1 MSDGIDGIERAGARP
16 LDPPARAPHVGP
28 VLHDLMQFVRRFVV
42 LSPDQLCVIALW
54 IVHTHAIDAAAATP
68 FLDVTS
74 PEKGSGKTRL
84 LEVLEL
90 LVARPWRA
98 VSPSEAVLFRKLDR
112 DRPTLLLDE
121 VDAIFGP
128 KAKDHEGLRALLNSG
143 NRRGAAVSRCVGK
156 QMDLKDFAVFGPRA
170 LAGIGRLPDTIADRS
185 IPLRMVRRT
194 REEPM
199 EGFGGPQR
207 RRAEADA
214 ARIREQVAEW
224 AAAHVATLTDATPDL
239 PPELSDRTQDGAE
252 PLLAIAD
259 AAGGEWPGRARA
271 AVLALDGHTAPD
283 EASIAVR
290 LLADIRSL
298 FADAPTD
305 CLTSEAL
312 CHTLAAIE
320 DAPWGDWCGKAI
332 TPRRLADRLKGF
344 GIRPQKVRTGE
355 NVRQSYRREQF
366 RDAWS
371 RYLPSGPSPSG
382 GLSSGTSGTTP
393 LNQTD
398 IAVGD
403 PEHRPGVPDRHDDA
417 TPGNN
422 RLVPD
427 VPDESRPHKEH
438 DARET
443 AQNAEGC
450 SHSYIATDPEPGSP
464 PGDISTAPP
473 LDTLASY
480 IGADDGTGWPREIPG
495 LGLKRIGAFGRCA
508 DCGAGTWTTYG
519 ARALCQSDARA
530 TARATAATSTGGD
543 CGTPNT
549 PEPAR

>member
-1 MSDGIDGIERAGARP
+1 MSDDIDALEGEAGRP
-16 LDPPARAPHVGP
+16 LDPPAHAPHVGP
-28 VLHDLMQFVRRFVV
+28 LLHDLMQFVRRFVV
-42 LSPDQLCVIALW
+42 LSPDQVCVIALW
-54 IVHTHAIDAAAATP
+54 IVHTHAIDAAEATP

-84 LEVLEL
+84 LEILEL

-98 VSPSEAVLFRKLDR
+98 VAPSEAVLFRKLDR

-121 VDAIFGP
+121 VDAVFGP

-143 NRRGAAVSRCVGK
+143 NRRGASVSRCVGK
-156 QMDLKDFAVFGPRA
+156 QFDLKDFAVFGPRA

-199 EGFGGPQR
+199 EGFGGPTR
-207 RRAEADA
+207 RRAEVDA
-214 ARIREQVAEW
+214 AVIREQIAEW
-224 AAAHVATLTDATPDL
+224 AAAHVATLKDATPDL
-239 PPELSDRTQDGAE
+239 PPALSDRTQDGAE

-298 FADAPTD
+298 FADAPSD
-305 CLTSEAL
+305 YMTSEEL
-312 CHTLAAIE
+312 CHALAAIE
-320 DAPWGDWCGKAI
+320 DAPWGDWYGKAI
-332 TPRRLADRLKGF
+332 TPRHLADRLKGF
-344 GIRPQKVRTGE
+344 NIRPQKVRTGKDT
-355 NVRQSYRREQF
+355 RQSYRRDQF
-366 RDAWS
+366 RETWS

-382 GLSSGTSGTTP
+382 GRLSGTSGTTP
-393 LNQTD
+393 LNQTV
-398 IAVGD
+398 IAVCD
-403 PEHRPGVPDRHDDA
+403 PEHRPVVPDRNYDA

-427 VPDESRPHKEH
+427 VLDESRPHKKH

-450 SHSYIATDPEPGSP
+450 SHSYIATDSEPGSP
-464 PGDISTAPP
+464 PGDISTAQPI
-473 LDTLASY
+473 DTLASY
-480 IGADDGTGWPREIPG
+480 LGADDGTGWPREIPG
-495 LGLKRIGAFGRCA
+495 LGPKHVRAFGRCA

-519 ARALCQSDARA
+519 ARALCQSHARS
-530 TARATAATSTGGD
+530 TARVTAATSTGGD
-543 CGTPNT
+543 YGAPNAV
-549 PEPAR
+549 EPAR